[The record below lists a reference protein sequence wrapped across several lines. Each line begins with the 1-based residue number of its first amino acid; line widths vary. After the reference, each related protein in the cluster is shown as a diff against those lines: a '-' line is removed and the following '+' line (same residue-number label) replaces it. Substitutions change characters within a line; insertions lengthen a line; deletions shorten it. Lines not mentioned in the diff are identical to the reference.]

1 MIPAV
6 ASSSTASPV
15 SRRRGPDRRREIVQ
29 VAYRQIAERGLEGLR
44 FGDVARQAGINSG
57 TLLYYFESKDALVQG
72 VVAYLIEEFSEI
84 HAPHTA
90 GDADHPL
97 TQLRREFED
106 VRFRLRERPEVGI
119 VYAELAARAQ
129 RDPQVGD
136 LLRQLDDGWR
146 GYLTEIITRG
156 KARGV
161 FRESLDPTIATSA
174 LMAVIKGLGLQAITD
189 PDRRPV
195 MDTVATEL
203 TGMLEA
209 WLVC

>member
-1 MIPAV
+1 MMAPV
-6 ASSSTASPV
+6 ASSSTATV
-15 SRRRGPDRRREIVQ
+15 TRRRGPDRRREIVQ
-29 VAYRQIAERGLEGLR
+29 VAYRQIADRGLEGLR

-72 VVAYLIEEFSEI
+72 VVAYLIEEFSEV
-84 HAPHTA
+84 HAPETP

-106 VRFRLRERPEVGI
+106 VRFRLRERPEVGV
-119 VYAELAARAQ
+119 VYAELATRAQ
-129 RDPQVGD
+129 RDPQVAG

-146 GYLTEIITRG
+146 GYLSGIIIRG
-156 KARGV
+156 KERGV

-174 LMAVIKGLGLQAITD
+174 LMAVIKGLGLQVITD
-189 PDRRPV
+189 PERRPV

-203 TGMLEA
+203 SGMLEA